1 MCRGLLFSCL
11 VGLLMF
17 ACFLFTV
24 RLKSNAAKLSQ
35 AVAYEFFSVCFRC
48 LSSGYELN
56 LPHCPSPVFQFH
68 SAKNIEHDTNHGAG
82 LDQQSRP
89 AKHLPAERQSPERI
103 HPSACRNTLFVRRP
117 ASVTQR
123 GSVFIAFLSVAS
135 CQRAEVFSEETR
147 CLVFVQGEE
156 CHGSGKST
164 MLHEKLPGGV
174 CSKWLFFNRQ

>member
-24 RLKSNAAKLSQ
+24 RLKSNAAKLQ

-56 LPHCPSPVFQFH
+56 FPHCPSRSFNSIQRRILNMTQT
-68 SAKNIEHDTNHGAG
+68 AGAR
-82 LDQQSRP
+82 LDQQCRP

-123 GSVFIAFLSVAS
+123 GSVFIATLKRRILPASIIFPKRPAAWSSFKVRNAMAVAKAQCCMKS
-135 CQRAEVFSEETR
+135 CPVEFAQNGCS
-147 CLVFVQGEE
+147 
-156 CHGSGKST
+156 ST
-164 MLHEKLPGGV
+164 V
-174 CSKWLFFNRQ
+174 SK